1 MTLAHIQIWVIAYD
15 SPSNRRRR
23 KLAKLLEGYGV
34 RVQWSVFECEL
45 RPDQL
50 QRLQRALER
59 LIVAT
64 EDSVRLWP
72 LPERSRS
79 KGIQLGRTVML
90 PSWEDRLI

>member
-15 SPSNRRRR
+15 SPSNRWRR